1 MERIHTGTSTS
12 QCTLLYS
19 VCAEISASNECVYRK
34 LFEIKEYHSGGDGG
48 GGDGGRQMEWA
59 KTSELDDSRILPCES
74 GRILLCFLFLDF
86 DVYRCES
93 LKSLTESA

>member
-1 MERIHTGTSTS
+1 MR
-12 QCTLLYS
+12 
-19 VCAEISASNECVYRK
+19 VYRK

-48 GGDGGRQMEWA
+48 GGGNGGGRQMEWA